1 MERES
6 AVYVSRSG
14 FDRFCEETFKQL
26 NPDMRNEILNKNLSA
41 SIKKV
46 LDDTV
51 LYDSIKAFF
60 ANNLNLAETSRVAYI
75 HRNTLIYRLEKI
87 YKLTGLDLRN
97 FEDAVCFRLYIW
109 LNEEGRNVF
118 I

>member
-1 MERES
+1 MEKES
-6 AVYVSRSG
+6 TVVISRSG
-14 FDRFCEETFKQL
+14 FDRFCEEVFKNL
-26 NPDMRNEILNKNLSA
+26 NPDQRNEILNKNLLTP
-41 SIKKV
+41 IKKV
-46 LDDTV
+46 LEDSV

-60 ANNLNLAETSRVAYI
+60 ANNLNFAETSRVAYI

-118 I
+118 V